1 MKFFVKFSFIS
12 CRMNLFIKLGATV
25 LVWNYNALITMQ
37 QTKNDN
43 QVHALPKFWLV
54 WDTDYVFF
62 HPIEHFGKSSL
73 AWSFAKFDKVSS
85 TLKKPIFENL
95 TNCLK
100 LRSLQN
106 TNFSRSSRVFFV
118 YHRSRTWPFRRE
130 LQKIPSIPNLKDT
143 NMQRI
148 RHKNTWAYL
157 CKNHRKPFVRFR
169 SQILSTFPRYFL
181 RDWKFPRAQGVTRRH
196 CNSWPCLASDRPLE
210 SL

>member
-1 MKFFVKFSFIS
+1 MKFFVKFREDIVVRRWLVSCAEIILFNSFVS
-12 CRMNLFIKLGATV
+12 CRMNLFIKFWVTI

-62 HPIEHFGKSSL
+62 HPTEHFGKSSL

-118 YHRSRTWPFRRE
+118 YHRSP
-130 LQKIPSIPNLKDT
+130 
-143 NMQRI
+143 
-148 RHKNTWAYL
+148 KNVT
-157 CKNHRKPFVRFR
+157 
-169 SQILSTFPRYFL
+169 LS
-181 RDWKFPRAQGVTRRH
+181 
-196 CNSWPCLASDRPLE
+196 
-210 SL
+210 